1 MKPSSK
7 TGKKVKKTIPWS
19 LHMAIVRLQ
28 GTEELE
34 YEEACARAAMLIEEG
49 GERFKEKVKAEANRL
64 YKSRFMGE
72 QNKAKNTWIQKGY
85 NSGYND
91 GMDNGINLAKD
102 RFQITYPCATCGT
115 DIVLRPDGE
124 VTKSA
129 VEHLKSEGWRHTDC
143 SKA

>member
-1 MKPSSK
+1 MKTSSK

-34 YEEACARAAMLIEEG
+34 YEEACAHAAMLIEEG
-49 GERFKEKVKAEANRL
+49 GERFKEVVKAEANRL

-72 QNKAKNTWIQKGY
+72 QNKAKNTWIQKGFT
-85 NSGYND
+85 NGHKDGVDQGYN
-91 GMDNGINLAKD
+91 LAID
-102 RFQITYPCATCGT
+102 RFQISYPCAKCGS

-124 VTKSA
+124 ATKSA
-129 VEHLKSEGWRHTDC
+129 VEHLKSEG
-143 SKA
+143 